1 MDCLKDIIGVKSCG
15 EYKYYLDDY
24 GFSLNKASN
33 IAGSAFINGK
43 DLVNKLIT
51 QSINDLVRSIHF
63 DGFTADKILN
73 DVQFGEVSS
82 DTYTG
87 TKTLT
92 FTLNKSCKLGVF
104 YIADIEF
111 QAKTSGHVKIQQGT
125 NVLFDGDVEAE
136 TSYTISVNSVMPDI
150 FTISITT
157 DAELYQHIGSSTCGC
172 GQVSHYSITSSDG
185 NSNSF
190 FKTTFQVRCDIGKH
204 LCRFIDKL
212 VPAIIY
218 RTLGKIYFQA
228 YTTDAFNNWIN
239 STSDKTLSLMMYYD
253 SEYNSILDTEGKN
266 ASKLGQYQIE
276 LDRLSKT
283 LPKPDCK
290 CCLECD
296 TIGWTEII
304 SIP

>member
-1 MDCLKDIIGVKSCG
+1 MKESFQ
-15 EYKYYLDDY
+15 KYGLFYL
-24 GFSLNKASN
+24 
-33 IAGSAFINGK
+33 FIF
-43 DLVNKLIT
+43 LVIVLIL
-51 QSINDLVRSIHF
+51 IL
-63 DGFTADKILN
+63 AYLN
-73 DVQFGEVSS
+73 DS
-82 DTYTG
+82 
-87 TKTLT
+87 
-92 FTLNKSCKLGVF
+92 KSKSLSF
-104 YIADIEF
+104 YMLDI
-111 QAKTSGHVKIQQGT
+111 GQGA

-228 YTTDAFNNWIN
+228 YTTDAFNTTPGPI
-239 STSDKTLSLMMYYD
+239 K
-253 SEYNSILDTEGKN
+253 
-266 ASKLGQYQIE
+266 
-276 LDRLSKT
+276 
-283 LPKPDCK
+283 
-290 CCLECD
+290 
-296 TIGWTEII
+296 
-304 SIP
+304 